1 MAKYQAL
8 DECFDSAE
16 TLGITEGDVI
26 IAVFRHNLNEDE
38 EFKAMIAEKQK
49 LLQQRVEGGIAEIQA
64 KA

>member
-8 DECFDSAE
+8 DECYDSAE

-26 IAVFRHNLNEDE
+26 IAVYRHNLNEDE

-49 LLQQRVEGGIAEIQA
+49 LLE
-64 KA
+64 